1 MKAPKLTGTYNVTS
15 SLELNAT
22 PEEVWAVLS
31 EFSTVSAWAPQVKE
45 SHAIGKGENCVG
57 AGRHCVLDGFGAIDE
72 IITRWEEGTG
82 FVYSVTPLG
91 PLHQASSS
99 WWLTPKANN
108 KCLLQVVFSYDIR
121 YGLFGQMMHK
131 LIMRKKLEGS
141 LPETLDAVKN
151 QVQSVKDSYH
161 AAA

>member
-15 SLELNAT
+15 RLELNAT
-22 PEEVWAVLS
+22 QEEVWAVLS

-91 PLHQASSS
+91 PLHQATSS
-99 WWLTPKANN
+99 WWLTPSGND
-108 KCLLQVVFSYDIR
+108 KCVLQVVFSYDIR
-121 YGLFGQMMHK
+121 FGLFGQMMHK
-131 LIMRKKLEGS
+131 LVMRKKLEGS
-141 LPETLDAVKN
+141 LPETLNAVKN
-151 QVQSVKDSYH
+151 QVQSVKDSYR

>member
-1 MKAPKLTGTYNVTS
+1 MKSPKLKGTYSVTS
-15 SLELNAT
+15 RIEFNAT
-22 PEEVWAVLS
+22 QEEVWAVLA

-91 PLHQASSS
+91 PLHQAHSS
-99 WWLTPKANN
+99 WWLTSKANN
-108 KCLLQVVFSYDIR
+108 KCQLEVVFSYDIR
-121 YGLFGQMMHK
+121 FGLFGKMMHK
-131 LIMRKKLEGS
+131 MIMRKKLENS
-141 LPETLDAVKN
+141 LPVTLDAVKA
-151 QVQSVKDSYH
+151 QVEKVKDSYQI
-161 AAA
+161 AA